1 MEDEAA
7 SMYFDSIASSFLNN
21 ARYNIENKVYKD
33 ALSNLYKAEEW
44 RDYFIVTGS
53 QSKKS
58 SFAKEIQ
65 KARYELKK
73 AVSKDKVD
81 LDSILQSLN
90 LKNVMASN
98 LELTYHKT
106 SPVIPY

>member
-7 SMYFDSIASSFLNN
+7 FWYFNSIASSFLNN

-33 ALSNLYKAEEW
+33 AVLNLYKAEEW

-73 AVSKDKVD
+73 AVSKDKV
-81 LDSILQSLN
+81 LPVGIGKVKL
-90 LKNVMASN
+90 
-98 LELTYHKT
+98 LTF
-106 SPVIPY
+106 SRALLLLL

>member
-7 SMYFDSIASSFLNN
+7 FMYFNSIAQGFLNKTK
-21 ARYNIENKVYKD
+21 YNIENKLYKD

-44 RDYFIVTGS
+44 RDYFIVVDP

-65 KARYELKK
+65 KELAIELKYPN
-73 AVSKDKVD
+73 AASSSIQD
-81 LDSILQSLN
+81 L
-90 LKNVMASN
+90 
-98 LELTYHKT
+98 
-106 SPVIPY
+106 

>member
-7 SMYFDSIASSFLNN
+7 FMYFNSIAQGFLNKTE
-21 ARYNIENKVYKD
+21 YNIENKLYKD

-44 RDYFIVTGS
+44 RDYFILTDPEF
-53 QSKKS
+53 KKS
-58 SFAKEIQ
+58 PFAKEIQ

-81 LDSILQSLN
+81 LDSILKSLN
-90 LKNVMASN
+90 LKKIMSSS

>member
-7 SMYFDSIASSFLNN
+7 FMYFNSIAQGFLNKTK
-21 ARYNIENKVYKD
+21 YNIENKLYKD

-44 RDYFIVTGS
+44 RDYFILTDPEF
-53 QSKKS
+53 KKS
-58 SFAKEIQ
+58 PFAKEIQ